1 MPDKHDM
8 IADRLKKRRT
18 ELKLSLQDVA
28 DSTGLSKS
36 TLQRYEMGHTD
47 KIPLDKLES
56 LSNALKVTPM
66 YLMGWESKDL
76 PYSYFKS
83 ILELVTEL
91 GYKIEYSESNEA
103 YAVTLDDGTWFLL
116 WGSDLKDL
124 KDSVAS
130 FTKFKMT
137 EIINNAKQA
146 MRPFEEEDKK

>member
-8 IADRLKKRRT
+8 IAERLKKRRI

-47 KIPLDKLES
+47 KIPLDKLEC

-83 ILELVTEL
+83 ILELINEL
-91 GYKIEYSESNEA
+91 GYKIEFSEANDA
-103 YAVTLDDGTWFLL
+103 YAVILDDGAWFLL
-116 WGSDLKDL
+116 WGEELKDL
-124 KDSVAS
+124 KDSVSS
-130 FTKFKMT
+130 FTKFKMM
-137 EIINNAKQA
+137 ELINNAKHD
-146 MRPFEEEDKK
+146 MRAFEEDDKE